1 MSISGR
7 VDSSWS
13 RLMAEEEKSRAA
25 GAGVD
30 VEAIRADRMPMAG
43 RATAT
48 REAVKARAA
57 LRD

>member
-1 MSISGR
+1 
-7 VDSSWS
+7 
-13 RLMAEEEKSRAA
+13 MAEEEKSRAA